1 MEQEKTY
8 EEALEYYA
16 NEGICLWCNG
26 TKEITHD
33 AGKDTEWTEK
43 CPVCNM
49 QEEDPDSYKDNLED
63 R

>member
-1 MEQEKTY
+1 MDLQE
-8 EEALEYYA
+8 EIEYYA

-43 CPVCNM
+43 CPVCNVR
-49 QEEDPDSYKDNLED
+49 EEEGDFSGASEGD